1 MPISAERLQNLLI
14 EHETVLRAMREL
26 YVEHKTISRSTQAP
40 EIKLARLDALIDSI
54 ANPPDAFALIER
66 ANHNRNAK
74 ENLRQRE
81 KQRKRRLAL
90 GITPRPLKNV
100 GTYAQLLQNEE
111 QLANYELTRQERDQL
126 AQLSAR
132 QAAQLDYSEASP
144 DQPIEDTRVALCY
157 DKFFLPRT
165 QTATRAEFTEF
176 CVTNGL
182 DEPIDYFLDDLIAQG
197 LIERRDDGTYATI
210 RTGPPV
216 EDVIEF

>member
-14 EHETVLRAMREL
+14 EHETVLRAIREL
-26 YVEHKTISRSTQAP
+26 YVSGKRIARETQAP
-40 EIKLARLDALIDSI
+40 EIKLARLDDLLDSI
-54 ANPPDAFALIER
+54 ANPPDTFALIER

-100 GTYAQLLQNEE
+100 GTYAQLLQAEE
-111 QLANYELTRQERDQL
+111 NVATYELTKQERDKL

-132 QAAQLDYSEASP
+132 QAATLPYSEASP
-144 DQPIEDTRVALCY
+144 DQPLEDTRVALCY

-165 QTATRAEFTEF
+165 QPATRAEFTEF

-182 DEPIDYFLDDLIAQG
+182 DEQIDYFLDDLLAQQ
-197 LIERRDDGTYATI
+197 LIERREDGTYATI
-210 RTGPPV
+210 RTGSPV
-216 EDVIEF
+216 EDVITF